1 MTEDNA
7 PTNDTPP
14 RSSSNESSE
23 LTILICS
30 ANIGNA
36 EPTPESFNKWV
47 PKDGNIH
54 TPLTNTK
61 YPVDTCIENIPLT
74 SQSADTIAKL
84 KTIAEKKFDIIAIG
98 MQEAAFVDKS
108 HKKNNGEQSMDVSER
123 GNESSSNTSPSPHN
137 SNNANNTPTIPQ
149 LGVVGVDDAVQ
160 IVNDGICKIE
170 KESKRYNN
178 KIVRKA
184 VKANM
189 VVRGLTTSQAFQS

>member
-1 MTEDNA
+1 MTEDNTT
-7 PTNDTPP
+7 TNDTPP
-14 RSSSNESSE
+14 MSSSNESSE

-36 EPTPESFNKWV
+36 EPTPESFDKWV

-74 SQSADTIAKL
+74 TQSADTIAKL

-108 HKKNNGEQSMDVSER
+108 HKKINGEQSMDVSER
-123 GNESSSNTSPSPHN
+123 GNESSSQHN
-137 SNNANNTPTIPQ
+137 SNNTNNTPTIPQ
-149 LGVVGVDDAVQ
+149 PGVVGVDDAVQ

>member
-1 MTEDNA
+1 MTEDNTT
-7 PTNDTPP
+7 TNDTPP

-23 LTILICS
+23 LAILICS

-36 EPTPESFNKWV
+36 EPTPESFDKWV

-108 HKKNNGEQSMDVSER
+108 HKKNNDEQSMDVSER
-123 GNESSSNTSPSPHN
+123 GNESSSNNT
-137 SNNANNTPTIPQ
+137 NNTPTIPQ
-149 LGVVGVDDAVQ
+149 PGVVGVDDAVQ

-170 KESKRYNN
+170 KESKKYNN
-178 KIVRKA
+178 KLVRKA

>member
-108 HKKNNGEQSMDVSER
+108 HKKNNGEQSQSLDVSER
-123 GNESSSNTSPSPHN
+123 GNESSSNNT
-137 SNNANNTPTIPQ
+137 NNTPTIPQ
-149 LGVVGVDDAVQ
+149 LGVVGVDVAVQ

>member
-1 MTEDNA
+1 MTEDNT

-14 RSSSNESSE
+14 TSSSNESSE

-108 HKKNNGEQSMDVSER
+108 HKKNNGEQSQSLDVSER
-123 GNESSSNTSPSPHN
+123 GNESSSNNT
-137 SNNANNTPTIPQ
+137 NNTPTIPQ